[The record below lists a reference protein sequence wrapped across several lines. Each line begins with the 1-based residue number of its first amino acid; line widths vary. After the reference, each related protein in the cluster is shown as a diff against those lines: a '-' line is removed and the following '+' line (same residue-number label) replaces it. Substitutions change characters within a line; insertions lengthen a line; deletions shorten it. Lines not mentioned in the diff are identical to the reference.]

1 MYIVYWSILENEDQQ
16 PSRQIYSELFTATEM
31 TKALSCMEALRKR
44 KYDNGEKIFGI
55 TMAAEHPDSVGMLG
69 VDVTG
74 PDYDW
79 KKRRL

>member
-1 MYIVYWSILENEDQQ
+1 MYVVYWLETVDEQAVPRVKEFDSNLNAAL
-16 PSRQIYSELFTATEM
+16 LFAEM
-31 TKALSCMEALRKR
+31 LRKR
-44 KYDNGEKIFGI
+44 KYNGEPLMFIDLVSDNN
-55 TMAAEHPDSVGMLG
+55 PNSVGKAG